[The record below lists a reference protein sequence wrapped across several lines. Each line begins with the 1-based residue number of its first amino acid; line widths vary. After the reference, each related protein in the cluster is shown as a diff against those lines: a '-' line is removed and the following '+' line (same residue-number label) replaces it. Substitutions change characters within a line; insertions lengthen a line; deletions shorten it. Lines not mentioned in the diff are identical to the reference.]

1 MTVVVG
7 TSSAQHAA
15 VNFGQWDHNKFI
27 PMNPPIM
34 MLPPHKK
41 GEVWFISIYYISSF
55 LGKTKVFEHIV
66 FKTLDLE
73 LFIKFKLILE
83 NCFKF

>member
-1 MTVVVG
+1 MTVIVG

-41 GEVWFISIYYISSF
+41 GEV
-55 LGKTKVFEHIV
+55 
-66 FKTLDLE
+66 
-73 LFIKFKLILE
+73 
-83 NCFKF
+83 